1 MTMPAGPGETET
13 QGMKIGKPVPPQSV
27 ADVARLPAGPAGSVP
42 QPLPNVP
49 AGSSFEQAHGAE
61 RRFSTRFVTS
71 LPAQLQRLDVSPRL
85 QALVTDRFSAMS
97 RGEVDRFGRLA
108 ETVMASR
115 RPAEGLALLEG
126 LLSVGTVSER
136 GPRVAPEAVVQ
147 AYLALVSLS
156 PPALAGAA
164 VHANVAAVTTVI
176 QSMPMLM
183 SAAAVMAD
191 EAGLHDVAD
200 GLRQGSGDLGDF
212 LDDSHIRVAV
222 TIAVLA
228 SSALTPTGALALLQ
242 QAGRSAAASPRA
254 DADLE
259 RGVLLLH
266 AGAGASQSALT
277 ELAQR
282 VRGEAR
288 HTLEQRLARGG

>member
-71 LPAQLQRLDVSPRL
+71 LPAQLRRLDVSPRL

-126 LLSVGTVSER
+126 LLSVGAASER
-136 GPRVAPEAVVQ
+136 GLRVAPEAMVQ
-147 AYLALVSLS
+147 AQLALVSLS

-164 VHANVAAVTTVI
+164 VHAHVVAVVTVI
-176 QSMPMLM
+176 QHMPTLM
-183 SAAAVMAD
+183 NAAAVIAD
-191 EAGLHDVAD
+191 EAGLHDVAE
-200 GLRQGSGDLGDF
+200 GLRRGSGNLGEIF
-212 LDDSHIRVAV
+212 DDSYFRVAV
-222 TIAVLA
+222 NVAVLA
-228 SSALTPTGALALLQ
+228 SSALTPPGALALLQ

-254 DADLE
+254 DPDLE
-259 RGVLLLH
+259 RGLLLLH
-266 AGAGASQSALT
+266 AGAGASMSTLT
-277 ELAQR
+277 DLAER

-288 HTLEQRLARGG
+288 HTLEQRLARAG